1 MHVLR
6 RSTYL
11 IIDQLG
17 AKVWAQSAFPSPK
30 TVQLIMND
38 LAKFIILHHTL
49 YYMTGFIDDI
59 SRFKSTFFMELSQNT
74 ARWAI
79 LRCPSTCTVTI
90 FLISEFSISLHYRA
104 MGNVHMWTL
113 LANLLIMNEIQVITG
128 QY

>member
-59 SRFKSTFFMELSQNT
+59 SRFKSTFFMELTQSKY
-74 ARWAI
+74 
-79 LRCPSTCTVTI
+79 
-90 FLISEFSISLHYRA
+90 SEVGNSAMSI
-104 MGNVHMWTL
+104 
-113 LANLLIMNEIQVITG
+113 NLYSDNFPDTRI
-128 QY
+128 